1 MRGILHFL
9 IVFKA
14 VFLGFPAG
22 IRAQIVLPLQLKE
35 DLVVDRLI
43 FISTMSA
50 AAAAQAQKP
59 AKTEGRFAGRDK
71 EKDVRTSNCLAA
83 RGTNFYHHFYQF

>member
-1 MRGILHFL
+1 
-9 IVFKA
+9 
-14 VFLGFPAG
+14 
-22 IRAQIVLPLQLKE
+22 
-35 DLVVDRLI
+35 
-43 FISTMSA
+43 MSA

-83 RGTNFYHHFYQF
+83 RGTNFYHHFLILPTPTLTIAFVYN